1 MPPRGGVG
9 KRTPCRGFSKRGTIL
24 NMLRAP
30 FYDPTKTY
38 YENWEKGPFDGFTD
52 GVVFPTE
59 KEQRFDFLGVKLN
72 YPFGIPAGPL
82 LNSRFM
88 KAAMEKSF
96 DVPVYKTVR
105 TRQKQCNEWP
115 NVLPVVVD
123 GDLSLEQAKKG
134 LTVKDDYTEPL
145 AITNSFGNPSYPV
158 EVWQKDIGELMSFAK
173 KRPGQIVEGMIEGTR
188 WEDATT
194 DQNFIDDWVL
204 ASKLMQE
211 TGVHAIEANFSCPN
225 EGDRVSRLL
234 CYDAEMSQKIAHSIK
249 EKIGDTPLLIK
260 ISFFE
265 DEAEL
270 RLLIEKVG
278 NIVSGIAAINTIPAP
293 VYKKDGS
300 QALPGGPWR
309 LKSGICGAPVKWA
322 GLAMVRR
329 LKKLREEFNMKYAI
343 VGVGGV
349 TTPQD
354 FREYRDAGADVVMS
368 ATGSMWNPYLAKEI
382 KEQYPNG

>member
-1 MPPRGGVG
+1 MM
-9 KRTPCRGFSKRGTIL
+9 KT
-24 NMLRAP
+24 MLQAP
-30 FYDPTKTY
+30 FFDPAKSYYD
-38 YENWEKGPFDGFTD
+38 NWEHGPFNGFTD

-59 KEQRFDFLGVKLN
+59 KEQRFAFLGHKLN

-88 KAAMEKSF
+88 KAAMEKGF

-105 TRQKQCNEWP
+105 SQIKKANDWP
-115 NVLPVVVD
+115 NVLPVDVE
-123 GDLSLEQAKKG
+123 GDLTLEQARKG
-134 LTVKDDYTEPL
+134 LMVKDAYKEPL

-158 EVWQKDIGELMSFAK
+158 DVWQKDIAETVAFAK
-173 KRPGQIVEGMIEGTR
+173 GRPGQIVAGMIEGTR
-188 WEDATT
+188 WHEEDT
-194 DQNFIDDWVL
+194 DQDFIDDWVL
-204 ASKLMQE
+204 AARLMQE

-234 CYDAEMSQKIAHSIK
+234 CFDAEMSQRIADKMKQKIA
-249 EKIGDTPLLIK
+249 DTPLLIK
-260 ISFFE
+260 ISYFE

-270 RLLIEKVG
+270 QSLVKKVG
-278 NIVSGIAAINTIPAP
+278 KIVDGISAINTIPAP

-322 GLAMVRR
+322 GLDMVRR
-329 LKKLREEFNMKYAI
+329 LKVLREKLDAKYTI

-349 TTPQD
+349 TTPSD

-368 ATGSMWNPYLAKEI
+368 ATGAMWNPYLAKEI
-382 KEQYPNG
+382 KEMYPDG